1 MSPSPDGALSACAA
15 LRHPAPPRRRPPPR
29 RLLLEELLAHTE
41 PGHPD
46 EADLREALARIREV
60 PPSHSPTGGDAA
72 SHTPSSLRS
81 EPRRAG
87 GRLHQRGDARVG
99 HALQAARGRAAL
111 RAAGGS
117 GRRDQGGG
125 GALLQHTRALTRPD
139 GCAAQ
144 VLEKS
149 LVRQGRA
156 FVREGEL
163 TKVRLAHRQRR
174 KAVLSSASRAR
185 LPLRHA
191 SAGRVLDVSSL
202 GLPLLRPARVRRA
215 HRARLRPKGPDPPR
229 RGDAG
234 ERERVAAHTAPGA
247 QTRPRRAAPHLAPP
261 SHVP

>member
-1 MSPSPDGALSACAA
+1 MELCRPARPRATPLRRGGAPLPAGCCSRSCLRTPSRATRTRRTCGRRSPASARCRLRTARPEETRRATPHQASVLNPAA
-15 LRHPAPPRRRPPPR
+15 QVAAFIN
-29 RLLLEELLAHTE
+29 EETRVSATLCK
-41 PGHPD
+41 
-46 EADLREALARIREV
+46 LREVARRFAQPEARE
-60 PPSHSPTGGDAA
+60 DA
-72 SHTPSSLRS
+72 TR
-81 EPRRAG
+81 
-87 GRLHQRGDARVG
+87 
-99 HALQAARGRAAL
+99 
-111 RAAGGS
+111 
-117 GRRDQGGG
+117 GG
-125 GALLQHTRALTRPD
+125 GALLQHTRSLTRPD

-191 SAGRVLDVSSL
+191 SGGRVLDVSSL

-234 ERERVAAHTAPGA
+234 ERERVAAHAAPGA
-247 QTRPRRAAPHLAPP
+247 LTRPGRAASRPPISPPP